1 MNTPMN
7 NDMNTH
13 KRKKNPMLRLT
24 KNLPIFIC
32 IGVSLCFFNHEVY
45 GQSASYVVQVKDVLK
60 FSFWEYPELNSQTRV
75 DSDGSINLPI
85 VGRITAAG
93 LSIKVLRE
101 KIISQM
107 ALYNKVVT
115 QLSIEV
121 LEYGSNIVH
130 VTGHVR
136 NPGKYSWEQIPNLW
150 QILLA
155 AGGPLETAAL
165 DEIMVIRSQEGGRI
179 YKVDLSGALQSASLD
194 ELMEIKPGDTI
205 QVLSQGGAE
214 RPSPSPLAKR
224 DFIYIFGAI
233 ARAGA
238 HPYDPETSNLVEVL
252 GRAGGPAND
261 ANLKEVKHISVAN
274 GAPSIAVI
282 NLRDYFNKTTP
293 LPMPIGPGDT
303 IIIPR
308 KSALVQ
314 RAVNIVFTTTLTTIL
329 SFTIFSILR

>member
-1 MNTPMN
+1 MK
-7 NDMNTH
+7 DMNTIV
-13 KRKKNPMLRLT
+13 KNPSLRLT
-24 KNLPIFIC
+24 RKLSLFIC
-32 IGVSLCFFNHEVY
+32 IGVSLCFFNQDAF
-45 GQSASYVVQVKDVLK
+45 GQSANYVVQVKDVLK
-60 FSFWEYPELNSQTRV
+60 FQFWEYPELNSQTRV

-85 VGRITAAG
+85 IGRITAAG

-121 LEYGSNIVH
+121 LEYGANIVH

-136 NPGKYSWEQIPNLW
+136 NPGKYSWEEIPNLW

-165 DEIMVIRSQEGGRI
+165 DEILVIRSEEGGRI
-179 YKVDLSGALQSASLD
+179 YKVDLSEALQSSGL
-194 ELMEIKPGDTI
+194 EEILEIKAGDTI
-205 QVLSQGGAE
+205 QVPSQGGAE
-214 RPSPSPLAKR
+214 RPSQSPLAR
-224 DFIYIFGAI
+224 QEFIYIFGAI

-238 HPYDPETSNLVEVL
+238 HQYDPETSNLVEVL
-252 GRAGGPAND
+252 GRAGGPRND

-274 GAPSIAVI
+274 GAPSVAII
-282 NLRDYFNKTTP
+282 NLEDYFNKTTP

-308 KSALVQ
+308 KSALAT
-314 RAVNIVFTTTLTTIL
+314 RAINIIFTTTLTSIL
-329 SFTIFSILR
+329 SFTLFSLLR